1 MFNQLRTLR
10 VKLLRYSG
18 VSVVAVVV
26 TQSCLW
32 FGLVVTNW
40 PAVVANVVAVSL
52 GAIPGYLLN
61 RSWVRGRKDSHSIRD
76 EILPFWLY
84 NLAGLAISSTLVTLA
99 DLWWASTVLVMSA
112 NLAAFAALWLGKF
125 FVLEK
130 ILFKRS

>member
-40 PAVVANVVAVSL
+40 PAVVANVVADSL
-52 GAIPGYLLN
+52 VDIPGY
-61 RSWVRGRKDSHSIRD
+61 H
-76 EILPFWLY
+76 
-84 NLAGLAISSTLVTLA
+84 
-99 DLWWASTVLVMSA
+99 
-112 NLAAFAALWLGKF
+112 
-125 FVLEK
+125 
-130 ILFKRS
+130 